1 VQFKAPKEMK
11 GKGGLKDVLAEQND
25 V

>member
-11 GKGGLKDVLAEQND
+11 GKGGLEDVLAKQSD